1 MQNQIFEI
9 PEINWSQVNLL
20 LDALIKIENA
30 GEFCKAIVH
39 MGFTENYVHG
49 CHLYRLDSSA
59 KLQNVAGYGLEFDH
73 LNNSF
78 SIWDENPVAKS
89 VRDKQF
95 EFSEATE
102 ITRPILVVPLIK
114 DGSPVGA
121 ITLIL
126 DAAVT
131 KNPID
136 EAVLP
141 VLQKLSTYWL
151 GTLIG
156 PQNPNIKKGSQS
168 GSDGQNLTSRQLKIL
183 DYMAQGL
190 VNAEIA
196 LQLLVSESTVRQETV
211 RIYRE
216 LGVGNRSEA
225 SSKARSLGLIKKESV
240 A

>member
-9 PEINWSQVNLL
+9 PEINWSQVNVL

-39 MGFTENYVHG
+39 MGFTNNYVHG

-59 KLQNVAGYGLEFDH
+59 KLQNVAGYGLEYDH
-73 LNNSF
+73 LGNSF

-95 EFSEATE
+95 EFSAASES
-102 ITRPILVVPLIK
+102 TRPILVVPLVK
-114 DGSPVGA
+114 EGSPVGA
-121 ITLIL
+121 VTLIL
-126 DAAVT
+126 DGSVV

-136 EAVLP
+136 EDVLP

-156 PQNPNIKKGSQS
+156 TQSQSNKTRPAS

-225 SSKARSLGLIKKESV
+225 SSKARALGLIKKQSV